1 MTADERSREE
11 KFSADERSSALN
23 FSSRER
29 SSAVIFDLQTT
40 SLREL
45 NTALHAPDLSG

>member
-1 MTADERSREE
+1 MA
-11 KFSADERSSALN
+11 ALN

-45 NTALHAPDLSG
+45 NTALHAPDLSGEFVIEN